1 MPRLLLIE
9 NPPIPPLVKG
19 GEEAFEQPPRGDL
32 CLLLHGIWLNG
43 EPLMSD
49 EDVDVIDEKD
59 RITGQAPKALVHR
72 QGLRHRVAAVL
83 LRRADRKY
91 LIPTA
96 SRIKAEAGLLYHSAA
111 GHVLS
116 GESYVDSARREL
128 QEETGVAADR
138 LEYVGAFWFEKEYS
152 SRIEKESFR
161 VYRATYRTSMG
172 PVRLNEEQVNE
183 RWLSKEELKAIY
195 SNKREEISAPLLM
208 TCKHILGFDNF

>member
-1 MPRLLLIE
+1 
-9 NPPIPPLVKG
+9 
-19 GEEAFEQPPRGDL
+19 
-32 CLLLHGIWLNG
+32 
-43 EPLMSD
+43 MSD
-49 EDVDVIDEKD
+49 EVVDVIDEKD
-59 RITGQAPKALVHR
+59 RITGHAPKAAVHR

-83 LRRADRKY
+83 LQRADRKY

-116 GESYVDSARREL
+116 GESYEDSARREL

-138 LEYVGAFWFEKEYS
+138 LEYLGAFWFEKEYP
-152 SRIEKESFR
+152 SRMEKESFR

-183 RWLSKEELKAIY
+183 KWLSEEALKAVY
-195 SNKREEISAPLLM
+195 KNKPEEISAPLVM
-208 TCKHILGFDNF
+208 TCKHILGFENERKE